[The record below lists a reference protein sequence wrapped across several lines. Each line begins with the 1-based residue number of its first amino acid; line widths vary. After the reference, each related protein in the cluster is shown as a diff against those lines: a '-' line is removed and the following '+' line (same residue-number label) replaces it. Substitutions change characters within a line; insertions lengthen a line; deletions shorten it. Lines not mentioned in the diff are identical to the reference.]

1 MNISEKIIGGAV
13 PLVRVTIVQTS
24 IVISRINREKERE
37 REHPCIDSALHVLDN
52 FTWVQH
58 QLEAKR

>member
-24 IVISRINREKERE
+24 IVISRINREKER
-37 REHPCIDSALHVLDN
+37 ALHALGN
-52 FTWVQH
+52 FTWV
-58 QLEAKR
+58 